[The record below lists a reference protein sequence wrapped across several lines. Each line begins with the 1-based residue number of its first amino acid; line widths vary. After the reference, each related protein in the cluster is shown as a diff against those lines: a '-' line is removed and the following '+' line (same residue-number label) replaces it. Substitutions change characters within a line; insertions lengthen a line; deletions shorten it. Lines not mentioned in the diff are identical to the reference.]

1 LALIVGSGP
10 LVIALLAA
18 RKGNLWF

>member
-10 LVIALLAA
+10 LVIASSAA
-18 RKGNLWF
+18 RKGNLWI